1 MRGSGGGARD
11 HPLCSFAA
19 CVPPKDWSAED
30 VRYVGLRE
38 HARDGCDGVDVV
50 TLAHKDILARVGVF
64 VVIFASYA
72 SANTDGE

>member
-30 VRYVGLRE
+30 VRCVGLRE
-38 HARDGCDGVDVV
+38 RVRDGGMEAMWM
-50 TLAHKDILARVGVF
+50 TLAK
-64 VVIFASYA
+64 IFWRALFC
-72 SANTDGE
+72 DFCIVREREH

>member
-30 VRYVGLRE
+30 VRCVGLRE
-38 HARDGCDGVDVV
+38 RVRDGGDGGDVDDSG
-50 TLAHKDILARVGVF
+50 KDILARAF
-64 VVIFASYA
+64 L
-72 SANTDGE
+72 